1 MTQLQLKYRPPGA
14 VLRSFLRDDTSFFR
28 GLMGPFGS
36 GKSTGCVVDV
46 IRRAQLQRP
55 GIDGVR
61 RSRWAVV
68 RNTYPELRTTT
79 IKTWHQWIPQTIG
92 RWIDQ
97 GPPTHRITTPDMD
110 LEVMFIALDRPDDVG
125 RLLSLE
131 LTGAWIN
138 EAREIP
144 LAVVEGLTARV
155 GRFPSA
161 AMGGTSW
168 SGIIADTN
176 PPDSDHWWFKLA
188 EETKP
193 EGYTFYRQPG
203 GMDDAAENL
212 AWLNQTPETLVL
224 DEADPIRRTAGQ
236 GYYRRLLAG
245 KSEEWVS
252 VYVDG
257 QYGFVRDGKPVYP
270 EFSDRAHC
278 AEFELLEAQP
288 IYVGID
294 FGLTPAATFAQRT
307 VTGQWRVHSEL
318 VSRDMGAVRFGEL
331 LRRHLSDMYPRNPI
345 AAITGDPA
353 GDIRSQS
360 DESTPFLM
368 LRAQGIDA
376 QPANTNDPVIRRE
389 AVAGAMSRMI
399 DGQPGL
405 LINPHCRVLRKALAG
420 GYHYRRVQV
429 SGDARYRDVPEKNDY
444 SHVAEA
450 MQYMMLGAGEGRS
463 LIRTERKY
471 APRQS
476 SAILEYDF

>member
-1 MTQLQLKYRPPGA
+1 MTVLKVRYKPPGA
-14 VLRSFLRDDTSFFR
+14 VLRSFLLDDTSFFR

-36 GKSTGCVVDV
+36 GKSTGCVVD
-46 IRRAQLQRP
+46 INKRAQLQRP

-79 IKTWHQWIPQTIG
+79 IKTWHQWVPQTIG
-92 RWIDQ
+92 RWVDQ
-97 GPPTHRITTPDMD
+97 GPPTHRITTEDMD
-110 LEVMFIALDRPDDVG
+110 LEVMFIALDRPDDVS

-161 AMGGTSW
+161 AMGGSSW

-176 PPDSDHWWFKLA
+176 PPDSDHWWFRLA

-193 EGYTFYRQPG
+193 AGYAFYRQPG
-203 GMDDAAENL
+203 GLDDNAENL
-212 AWLNQTPETLVL
+212 CWLNQTPDTLVMP
-224 DEADPIRRTAGQ
+224 DDDPVRRKAGR
-236 GYYRRLLAG
+236 GYYERLLAG
-245 KSEEWVS
+245 KSEEWIS
-252 VYVDG
+252 VYVNG
-257 QYGFVRDGKPVYP
+257 EYGFVRDGKPVYHEYADRVHCS
-270 EFSDRAHC
+270 EFG
-278 AEFELLEAQP
+278 LLEMQP
-288 IYVGID
+288 LYIGID
-294 FGLTPAATFAQRT
+294 FGLTPAATIAQRT

-318 VSRDMGAVRFGEL
+318 VSEDMGAVRFGEL
-331 LRRHLSDMYPRNPI
+331 LRSHLAERYPRYPFG
-345 AAITGDPA
+345 AITGDPA
-353 GDIRSQS
+353 GDIRAQS

-376 QPANTNDPVIRRE
+376 HPASTNDPVIRRE
-389 AVAGAMSRMI
+389 AVAGAMNRMI

-405 LINPHCRVLRKALAG
+405 LIHPQCRTLRKALGG
-420 GYHYRRVQV
+420 GYHYRRVKV
-429 SGDARYRDVPEKNDY
+429 SGDARFKDVPEKNHY

-450 MQYMMLGAGEGRS
+450 MQYMMLGAGEGKALVRKPPRGP
-463 LIRTERKY
+463 RT
-471 APRQS
+471 Q